1 MYSYV
6 HLETEQLHL
15 YGLRLGFAYLN
26 AGLPAV
32 SPYASERSCDRA
44 SLPMIAV
51 VFLSPRE
58 NADLASKLRVAL
70 ISSLAVLA
78 ALP

>member
-1 MYSYV
+1 M
-6 HLETEQLHL
+6 HLKTEQLHL
-15 YGLRLGFAYLN
+15 YGLPLGLAYLN

-32 SPYASERSCDRA
+32 SPCASERSCDRA
-44 SLPMIAV
+44 SLSMIAV

-58 NADLASKLRVAL
+58 NSVLASKLHIAL
-70 ISSLAVLA
+70 ISSVAVLV